1 MDFITKTLKR
11 PARIAALGLFS
22 LFLAAPAV
30 QAVER
35 ISVAQARNIA
45 NTNDTTGACGS
56 RSPVTMDLSD
66 EVKSTNFT
74 ATANDGYVFRYW
86 KYYVVDPGPGPVNTS
101 VDNPIT
107 FTYDAAINSLQL
119 FPYFAPTY
127 DVTLNPCNGD
137 FSPDATNL
145 VRVVYGDEYG
155 PKLDVENNR
164 VTRDGYNFAGWFT
177 QSSGGSE
184 VTASTIVSN
193 ATAHALYAHWNGIT
207 STLTFNPNGGTF
219 ADPSE
224 ATRTVAYGSPYGPL
238 PNVSMCGYLL
248 DGWFKN
254 IDDSSTRISESALV
268 NETSDFSVRAKW
280 SKIIYTVAFDGN
292 GATSGSMN
300 PMSNRV
306 YDEPFTLSPNGF
318 ERSGSKFLGWNTK
331 VDGTGDSF
339 TNCANVVNLTTNNND
354 LVTLYA
360 QWDAAAYRVCFQSG
374 GGSGEMDVQTIPW
387 DVDAALASNAF
398 DRAGYV
404 FVSWRD
410 DVHGTNYLDGATV
423 RNLFADGTTGEL
435 VATWEPVGYTVSFKR
450 GAATAKGEMDD
461 LPCVYDTPTNLP
473 PCTFSNPLGDFRGW
487 ALDPA
492 ATVPDF
498 EDGAEVTNLAT
509 TAGAVVPLYAVWDS
523 ELTDLS
529 RAIGCDTLRLEST
542 GANRWTVY
550 TNANGEVSLM
560 SGYEDG
566 DSQSKLTTAVN
577 GPGTLSFEWCVSG
590 PPPAEHPLT
599 ATQKG
604 VNIDGHDSAVAS
616 NATAAAGIETNK
628 WYKKSFRV
636 PAGNATSIYWYSFAL
651 NSEWVDEGRLF
662 LSNVVW
668 QADTDSNLV
677 YTVRFDPNGG
687 SGEMADKTCLTGV
700 AATLPSNA
708 FFYDSDHDFDH
719 WHDPLNNRD
728 YPDGATVVDLAP
740 GGGTNTLVAVWTT
753 PPEPPPPPEPVV
765 CTVAFDANGGDSVTP
780 SSKQVTNEL
789 AYGELAIATRAGYEP
804 TGWFTEPSGGSE
816 VTASSIVTNE
826 ANHKL
831 YAHWSANTYEVT
843 FDANGGDSVSPLST
857 NVTYDA
863 DYGEL
868 ATATREGDW
877 EFAGWFTEPSGGSEV
892 TSGSTVKI
900 AADHTLYAHWTYTGP
915 IQFSLKVGEY
925 FKATLTELG
934 YEVPTN
940 GTVFSVVAK
949 GLPAGLKLKYNAAVK
964 NKKGKVTKKAK
975 TEWWIEGVPTAALDY
990 MTRPAY
996 LVITVSGVTQ
1006 TFDLPIEVLAQDVVV
1021 LADLALGQ
1029 SINEQYYLPGV
1040 TKGWSVSGLPTGL
1053 KYTAKRVTKK
1063 SGKKTIVVVEA
1074 YSVYGKTTKAGL
1086 FTITAKKKKGAFYE
1100 TMKFRVLVTPA
1111 EVDASRF
1118 GADLTNITTMAYVPV
1133 DWDLVWGG
1141 ECGGVSLPAVAA
1153 VGGKV
1158 AKVAGL
1164 PSGLTFAAKDTYAYK
1179 NPKKQTGKYLK
1190 QAGQTIVGTPKKTG
1204 TYVVTFTKNVK
1215 SGKSTVAKTAQVLWK
1230 VVANDA
1236 ELTLGFN
1243 NLGGVI
1249 NGGVVGLNYADLM
1262 AFSATSN
1269 ATVTA
1274 SGLPAGIKL
1283 VKLGDGSYAFTGFTA
1298 KAGTYLVTVTATLN
1312 GKSVSQ
1318 RVALKVDGLPAW
1330 AKGTFNGYVAGD
1342 DGATNGLA
1350 TVTVSAAGK
1359 ISGKFYDRG
1368 TNWTFTAASYTA
1380 ALPEPA
1386 PTNVLSC
1393 QELVCTN
1400 VVAQYAYTVK
1410 ERVKVKGKW
1419 TTKSVKKYVKRKF
1432 TFSVLS
1438 VPVVL
1443 DVPVRGMVI
1452 MEETEGST
1460 VGAWQNLWGRSDYK
1474 AVGRKYFYTSSK
1486 QQYRTFTIK
1495 GTSEAGEAMGML
1507 PTETLSLK
1515 VTPAGAVTA
1524 TMTFNA
1530 YKPTCSTVVI
1540 PTSEADA
1547 PSFTGVTFLYFA
1559 PSSKYGFPGFAAAAQ
1574 F

>member
-1 MDFITKTLKR
+1 M
-11 PARIAALGLFS
+11 
-22 LFLAAPAV
+22 
-30 QAVER
+30 
-35 ISVAQARNIA
+35 
-45 NTNDTTGACGS
+45 
-56 RSPVTMDLSD
+56 
-66 EVKSTNFT
+66 
-74 ATANDGYVFRYW
+74 
-86 KYYVVDPGPGPVNTS
+86 
-101 VDNPIT
+101 
-107 FTYDAAINSLQL
+107 
-119 FPYFAPTY
+119 
-127 DVTLNPCNGD
+127 
-137 FSPDATNL
+137 
-145 VRVVYGDEYG
+145 
-155 PKLDVENNR
+155 
-164 VTRDGYNFAGWFT
+164 
-177 QSSGGSE
+177 
-184 VTASTIVSN
+184 
-193 ATAHALYAHWNGIT
+193 
-207 STLTFNPNGGTF
+207 
-219 ADPSE
+219 
-224 ATRTVAYGSPYGPL
+224 AYGSSYGPL

-360 QWDAAAYRVCFQSG
+360 QWDAAAYRVCFLSG

-387 DVDAALASNAF
+387 DVDAALVSNAF
-398 DRAGYV
+398 ERAGYV

-473 PCTFSNPLGDFRGW
+473 PCTTITNPLGAFLGW
-487 ALDPA
+487 ALDPK
-492 ATVPDF
+492 ATEPDF
-498 EDGAEVTNLAT
+498 LDEAVVTNLAT
-509 TAGAVVPLYAVWDS
+509 VAGAVVPLYAVWDAA
-523 ELTDLS
+523 LTDLS
-529 RAIGCDTLRLEST
+529 RAIGCDTLQLNST
-542 GANRWTVY
+542 SPDPWTV
-550 TNANGEVSLM
+550 TNDAGGACLV
-560 SGYEDG
+560 SGYYK
-566 DSQSKLTTAVN
+566 SSKRSELTAKAD
-577 GPGTLSFEWCVSG
+577 GPGALSFEWCVSG
-590 PPPAEHPLT
+590 S
-599 ATQKG
+599 ATRQRTVSQKG
-604 VNIDGHDSAVAS
+604 VKIGSGEPQPVTNDVAAITIGEWYSKSVPVPDGANLDVIWYS
-616 NATAAAGIETNK
+616 NAN
-628 WYKKSFRV
+628 WYEE
-636 PAGNATSIYWYSFAL
+636 PEY
-651 NSEWVDEGRLF
+651 DEGRLF
-662 LSNVVW
+662 IRNVTW
-668 QADTDSNLV
+668 IPDADSNLV
-677 YTVRFDPNGG
+677 YTVRFDANGG
-687 SGEMADKTCLTGV
+687 SGEMADKTYLSGV

-708 FFYDSDHDFDH
+708 FTFVDCAFDH
-719 WHDPLNNRD
+719 WHDKDNNRD

-780 SSKQVTNEL
+780 SSKQVTNEV

-826 ANHKL
+826 ANHTL

-1063 SGKKTIVVVEA
+1063 SGKKTIVVAEA

-1111 EVDASRF
+1111 AVDVSRF

-1153 VGGKV
+1153 VGGNV

-1164 PSGLTFAAKDTYAYK
+1164 PSGLTFAANDTYAYK
-1179 NPKKQTGKYLK
+1179 NAKKKTGKYLK
-1190 QAGQTIVGTPKKTG
+1190 QSSQTIVGTPKKTG

-1215 SGKSTVAKTAQVLWK
+1215 SGKKTVAKTAQILWK

-1236 ELTLGFN
+1236 ELSLGFN
-1243 NLGGVI
+1243 NIGGVI
-1249 NGGVVGLNYADLM
+1249 EGGVVGLKYNDLM
-1262 AFSATSN
+1262 EFTVTSN

-1283 VKLGDGSYAFTGFTA
+1283 VKLDPEVAVYGFQGFTT
-1298 KAGTYLVTVTATLN
+1298 KAGTYLVTVKAALN
-1312 GKSVSQ
+1312 GKSVTQ
-1318 RVALKVDGLPAW
+1318 RVALKVDALPAW
-1330 AKGTFNGYVAGD
+1330 AKGTFNGFVGGED
-1342 DGATNGLA
+1342 DTTNGIA
-1350 TVTVSAAGK
+1350 TITVSSVGK

-1368 TNWTFTAASYTA
+1368 TNWTVTAASFTAAA
-1380 ALPEPA
+1380 RPESA
-1386 PTNVLSC
+1386 PY
-1393 QELVCTN
+1393 QEFIASN
-1400 VVAQYAYTVK
+1400 VVAKYSYKVK
-1410 ERVKVKGKW
+1410 EKVKVKGKW
-1419 TTKSVKKYVKRKF
+1419 KTKTVTKYVTRSF
-1432 TFSVLS
+1432 TL
-1438 VPVVL
+1438 
-1443 DVPVRGMVI
+1443 
-1452 MEETEGST
+1452 T
-1460 VGAWQNLWGRSDYK
+1460 VGNDALGGAATLSENGGDTTVYAWQNLWGTTYK
-1474 AVGRKYFYTSSK
+1474 AVGRRLFYTSSK
-1486 QQYRTFTIK
+1486 KPYKVFTIK
-1495 GTSEAGEAMGML
+1495 GTDAAGAAMGLTEAM
-1507 PTETLSLK
+1507 TLSLK

-1524 TMTFNA
+1524 TMSFDTGKKSKGKA
-1530 YKPTCSTVVI
+1530 VIYKTTCATVVV
-1540 PTSEADA
+1540 PQT
-1547 PSFTGVTFLYFA
+1547 P
-1559 PSSKYGFPGFAAAAQ
+1559 AAAAE
-1574 F
+1574 FGGVAYLYFVPSSANNFPGLVAAAKF